1 MEKIKKTSRADETR
15 DHSARK
21 TVWSPP
27 RQLDAPDPPE
37 GFKYRWLRES
47 IQGQADDKNIVSR
60 LREGY
65 ELVRQDELSDSE
77 KLKYPAIAAGKYSGV
92 VGVGGLLLAKIPL
105 ELANQRNEYYANLHK
120 SQEESV
126 ENDVFKDEHPS
137 MPITNNRSSKVTFG
151 GGRGSGGQ
159 R

>member
-1 MEKIKKTSRADETR
+1 MTL
-15 DHSARK
+15 
-21 TVWSPP
+21 
-27 RQLDAPDPPE
+27 RQLLQQLILQPIE
-37 GFKYRWLRES
+37 
-47 IQGQADDKNIVSR
+47 Q
-60 LREGY
+60 
-65 ELVRQDELSDSE
+65 LVRQDELSDSE